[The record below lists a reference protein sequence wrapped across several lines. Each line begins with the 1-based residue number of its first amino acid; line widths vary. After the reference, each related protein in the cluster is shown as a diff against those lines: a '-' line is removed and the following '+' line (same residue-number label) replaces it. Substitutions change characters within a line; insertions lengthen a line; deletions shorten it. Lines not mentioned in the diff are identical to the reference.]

1 MRAIALIGGALLLSA
16 CATFA
21 RQGEPIDF
29 QTVDRGTHSGIQQAG
44 RRVIEDNQRFAALWA
59 ELYRTRRP
67 EPPMPDIDFEREIV
81 VAVFQGQQPTGGYA
95 VEVEAVQRIGRR
107 AVVHVAQTAPEP
119 DDMVTMALTSPYHVV
134 RFARQEGGVE
144 FQGTAEQA
152 P

>member
-1 MRAIALIGGALLLSA
+1 MLSA

-29 QTVDRGTHSGIQQAG
+29 STVDRGTHSAIQQAG
-44 RRVIEDNQRFAALWA
+44 YRVIEDNQRFAALWA

-119 DDMVTMALTSPYHVV
+119 DDMVTMALTSPYHLV

-144 FQGTAEQA
+144 VRGAVDQA